1 MEIVMHDAYHPP
13 LRLNLKGLMASAAA
27 AAAPSILVGPLV
39 VFFAPIIFVI
49 ALLHGLVLG
58 LPAYLLL
65 GRWRRISAWH
75 AALGGFLIGGLPTAT
90 VIVASIG
97 NAGGDLS
104 ILDSL
109 AVSILILGA
118 FGMLAGVVFHWVVR
132 RPAGDE

>member
-1 MEIVMHDAYHPP
+1 MHDAYHPP
-13 LRLNLKGLMASAAA
+13 LRLSLKGLMACAAA

-39 VFFAPIIFVI
+39 VFFAPLIFVI
-49 ALLHGLVLG
+49 ALLHGLALG

-65 GRWRRISAWH
+65 GRWRRISGWH
-75 AALGGFLIGGLPTAT
+75 AALGGFLVGGLPTAT

-97 NAGGDLS
+97 NTGGDRS

-132 RPAGDE
+132 RPSGDE

>member
-1 MEIVMHDAYHPP
+1 MHDAYHPP
-13 LRLNLKGLMASAAA
+13 LRLSLKGLMASAAA

-49 ALLHGLVLG
+49 ALLHGLLLG

-65 GRWRRISAWH
+65 GRWRRISGWH
-75 AALGGFLIGGLPTAT
+75 AALGGFLVGGLPTAT

-97 NAGGDLS
+97 NAGGDRS

-118 FGMLAGVVFHWVVR
+118 FGMLAGAVFHWVVR